1 MNQIGLLLQRLLV
14 SYNTIVKNDASMNQ
28 IGLPI
33 AVFTVYPMENKKKKI
48 KVIIFSSL
56 LSMNISL
63 TII

>member
-1 MNQIGLLLQRLLV
+1 
-14 SYNTIVKNDASMNQ
+14 MNQ

-56 LSMNISL
+56 LSMNTSL
-63 TII
+63 TIIIQKHFNTVIHNKVC